1 MAYTFEQ
8 SYYFRPYRGNSSFW
22 LNRYGNGSIASH
34 QKATLYTAAGSADQ
48 RLKVHKVSGGCQ
60 LLSDLNNAYGLNI
73 YGRGAGSVCDFYP
86 VSGNESDAL
95 IDLLTVDATNNL
107 YRIKMINHNLYLT
120 PASNSSGAALTW
132 ENASNADNQIWQ
144 LCASQSSGG
153 TSTGD
158 YVWPTK
164 STRITQSYS
173 SGHTG
178 IDIGAVTP
186 GVEGDPIYAF
196 CSGKV
201 KRVFNWNASQGTSDN
216 ASMGN
221 CVFIQSANPKPGNGG
236 SYLRTIYMHM
246 QSAPLVSVGQYVT
259 KGKIIGYMGN
269 TGNSSAAHLHFAMQ
283 ANSTDMNP
291 ETGTDRYV
299 DRDWINPMAYF

>member
-1 MAYTFEQ
+1 VLVHLDGIRQTPEG
-8 SYYFRPYRGNSSFW
+8 SPSF
-22 LNRYGNGSIASH
+22 Y
-34 QKATLYTAAGSADQ
+34 ATLDEAEHEFASSAFL
-48 RLKVHKVSGGCQ
+48 RIHKS
-60 LLSDLNNAYGLNI
+60 Y
-73 YGRGAGSVCDFYP
+73 
-86 VSGNESDAL
+86 L
-95 IDLLTVDATNNL
+95 INGD
-107 YRIKMINHNLYLT
+107 H
-120 PASNSSGAALTW
+120 
-132 ENASNADNQIWQ
+132 ADNQIWQ

-153 TSTGD
+153 GSTGD

-178 IDIGAVTP
+178 IDIGAVTA

-201 KRVFNWNASQGTSDN
+201 KRVFNWNASQGTSGN

-221 CVFIQSANPKPGNGG
+221 CVFIQSANPKPSNGG

-259 KGKIIGYMGN
+259 KGQIIGYMGN

>member
-1 MAYTFEQ
+1 M
-8 SYYFRPYRGNSSFW
+8 
-22 LNRYGNGSIASH
+22 
-34 QKATLYTAAGSADQ
+34 
-48 RLKVHKVSGGCQ
+48 
-60 LLSDLNNAYGLNI
+60 
-73 YGRGAGSVCDFYP
+73 
-86 VSGNESDAL
+86 
-95 IDLLTVDATNNL
+95 
-107 YRIKMINHNLYLT
+107 
-120 PASNSSGAALTW
+120 
-132 ENASNADNQIWQ
+132 
-144 LCASQSSGG
+144 
-153 TSTGD
+153 
-158 YVWPTK
+158 WPTK

-178 IDIGAVTP
+178 IDIGAVTA

-201 KRVFNWNASQGTSDN
+201 KRVFNWNASQGTSGN

-221 CVFIQSANPKPGNGG
+221 CVFIQSANPKPSNGG

-259 KGKIIGYMGN
+259 KGQIIGHMGN

>member
-1 MAYTFEQ
+1 M
-8 SYYFRPYRGNSSFW
+8 
-22 LNRYGNGSIASH
+22 
-34 QKATLYTAAGSADQ
+34 
-48 RLKVHKVSGGCQ
+48 VS
-60 LLSDLNNAYGLNI
+60 
-73 YGRGAGSVCDFYP
+73 DFF
-86 VSGNESDAL
+86 D
-95 IDLLTVDATNNL
+95 
-107 YRIKMINHNLYLT
+107 
-120 PASNSSGAALTW
+120 
-132 ENASNADNQIWQ
+132 ASNADNQIWQ

-259 KGKIIGYMGN
+259 KGQIIGYMGN

>member
-1 MAYTFEQ
+1 M
-8 SYYFRPYRGNSSFW
+8 
-22 LNRYGNGSIASH
+22 
-34 QKATLYTAAGSADQ
+34 
-48 RLKVHKVSGGCQ
+48 
-60 LLSDLNNAYGLNI
+60 
-73 YGRGAGSVCDFYP
+73 
-86 VSGNESDAL
+86 
-95 IDLLTVDATNNL
+95 
-107 YRIKMINHNLYLT
+107 
-120 PASNSSGAALTW
+120 
-132 ENASNADNQIWQ
+132 
-144 LCASQSSGG
+144 
-153 TSTGD
+153 
-158 YVWPTK
+158 WPTK

-178 IDIGAVTP
+178 IDIGAVTA

-201 KRVFNWNASQGTSDN
+201 KRVFNWNASQGTSGN

-221 CVFIQSANPKPGNGG
+221 CVFIQSANPKP
-236 SYLRTIYMHM
+236 S
-246 QSAPLVSVGQYVT
+246 
-259 KGKIIGYMGN
+259 YMGN